1 MRAFQILTFM
11 ETLAPP
17 DLAEEWDNCGL
28 QVGSGEDE
36 ITRVL
41 LALDCTE
48 PVLDKAEAGTL
59 ILTHHPLFFP
69 SLSCLTRE
77 SLSARALLKGVT
89 VAAYHTSLDRASG
102 GVNDCLVE
110 ALGLTDSTILPDSEG
125 FGRLG
130 TLAPMPPE
138 RFGAFVSDALGT
150 VHPRMVCG
158 SRPIRTV
165 AVASGAGGEF
175 LSAAIHAGADA
186 FVTGELKHHQALSA
200 AHAGIT
206 VVEAG
211 HFETER
217 VVLPS
222 LQKRLTAAFPALSVE
237 IAPELSPFRA

>member
-1 MRAFQILTFM
+1 MKAFEILTFM

-17 DLAEEWDNCGL
+17 ELAEEGDNCGL
-28 QVGSGEDE
+28 QVGSKEDE

-41 LALDCTE
+41 LALDCTDA
-48 PVLDKAEAGTL
+48 VLDKAKAGTL
-59 ILTHHPLFFP
+59 ILTHHPLLFTP
-69 SLSCLTRE
+69 LSCLTRE
-77 SLSARALLKGVT
+77 SLPARALLKGVT
-89 VAAYHTSLDRASG
+89 VAAYHTSLDRAPG
-102 GVNDCLVE
+102 GVNDCLAE
-110 ALGLTDSTILPDSEG
+110 ALGLTDPHILPDSEG

-130 TLAPMPPE
+130 ALAPIPPE
-138 RFGAFVSDALGT
+138 RFGAFVSDTLGT
-150 VHPRMVCG
+150 SHPRMVCG
-158 SRPIRTV
+158 SRPICTA

-222 LQKRLTAAFPALSVE
+222 LKQRLAAAFPALSVE
-237 IAPELSPFRA
+237 IAPESSPFRA